1 LKLKIRENRK
11 GQIRI
16 IEAFFSALL
25 IISALLLTSSLNYP
39 NKEETLDELTQ
50 MGINVLLEL
59 DNNGTLAEFIDNQDW
74 LGIKRSLEIL
84 LPNGVWFNL
93 TVFDNNMTVLN
104 QDFSIT
110 NGKAPSQR
118 KASIEY
124 LCVSRKTTFQVYTVR
139 LQLAKVG

>member
-59 DNNGTLAEFIDNQDW
+59 DNNGTLAGFIDNQDW

-93 TVFDNNMTVLN
+93 TIFDNNMTVLN

-124 LCVSRKTTFQVYTVR
+124 LCVSRKTTFQLYTVR

>member
-39 NKEETLDELTQ
+39 NKGETLDELTQ